1 MIALS
6 ALNDITGKT
15 KQAKPGVKDAN
26 PTNTE
31 IEVGEPEL
39 TQEQIDDPAGILNG
53 LGKNAT
59 SLKTLNPSRFVK
71 VSNMFERDM
80 ELTEDLREELK

>member
-15 KQAKPGVKDAN
+15 KQAKPGVKDGN

-39 TQEQIDDPAGILNG
+39 TQE
-53 LGKNAT
+53 
-59 SLKTLNPSRFVK
+59 
-71 VSNMFERDM
+71 
-80 ELTEDLREELK
+80 